1 MPFVLIGV
9 KVNEAYLEYVVM
21 LNSKLRYI
29 QDDVAPPDGSSLG
42 LAPPETAAV
51 QEVLPELEK
60 LRLRAVSKVRQ
71 EDVLIYCKYSS
82 HHMSNSFRYTS

>member
-9 KVNEAYLEYVVM
+9 KVNDAYLEYVVL
-21 LNSKLRYI
+21 LNSELRYT
-29 QDDVAPPDGSSLG
+29 QDDEAPPDGSSLG
-42 LAPPETAAV
+42 LAPPETVAV

-71 EDVLIYCKYSS
+71 EGVFIHCNHSS
-82 HHMSNSFRYTS
+82 HNM